1 MSCILGNLFVLGFV
15 PYLFIVIYPLNN
27 LGISNLVHTYH
38 QYLAKVLLSFIFIR
52 TCLFRGCRI
61 PHFIQSLVI
70 CLTFLN

>member
-1 MSCILGNLFVLGFV
+1 MSCILYLISLYR
-15 PYLFIVIYPLNN
+15 YLFIVIYPLNN

-52 TCLFRGCRI
+52 ICLFRGCRI